1 MSLTARRES
10 ILRTIVSEYIAA
22 GNAVAS
28 KAIALTDIRVSPA
41 TIRNDVTCLEEEGY
55 VTRPH
60 SSAGAVPT
68 DRGYRYYVESI
79 DRDTKLP
86 LTDQLLIADV
96 CHDAG
101 EELDKRLRLIATLLA
116 HFVHN
121 AAIVTQPK
129 ASRARLKHLHLVSL
143 HETLSLLIVV
153 LYEPTVVRQRTVTW
167 PAPVSQ
173 DTLTQISNRIT
184 ARLEGMSKDEVE
196 AEVEGVA
203 AERDIVAQIA
213 DMMREEDKP
222 ELGRMYIEGLHLMLS
237 QPEFAKNTRA
247 LTLLRLVE
255 RDDWMESALGPDI
268 EVNGIRVIIGQENRE
283 EALQDL
289 SLVVGNYDSS
299 GKSKG
304 VIGVIGPKRMDY
316 QRAISSVNY
325 LASLLSESLCESCY
339 REGV

>member
-22 GNAVAS
+22 GSAVAS

-79 DRDTKLP
+79 DRDAKLP

-143 HETLSLLIVV
+143 HEMLSLLIVV
-153 LYEPTVVRQRTVTW
+153 LYEPTVVRQKTVVW
-167 PAPVSQ
+167 PVPVSQ
-173 DTLTQISNRIT
+173 DTLTQMSNRMT
-184 ARLEGMSKDEVE
+184 ARLEGMSRDEVE

-213 DMMREEDKP
+213 DMMRDEDKP
-222 ELGRMYIEGLHLMLS
+222 ELGHMYIEGLHLMLS

-268 EVNGIRVIIGQENRE
+268 EANGIRVIIGQENRE

-325 LASLLSESLCESCY
+325 LASLLTESLCESSY

>member
-1 MSLTARRES
+1 MGLTARRES

-60 SSAGAVPT
+60 PSAGAVPT

-79 DRDTKLP
+79 DPGTKLP

-96 CHDAG
+96 CHDSG
-101 EELDKRLRLIATLLA
+101 EQLDKRLRLIATLLA

-121 AAIVTQPK
+121 AAVVTQPK
-129 ASRARLKHLHLVSL
+129 ASRTRLKSLHLVSL
-143 HETLSLLIVV
+143 HEALGLLIAV

-173 DTLTQISNRIT
+173 DNLTQIANRIT
-184 ARLEGMSKDEVE
+184 ARLEGMSSDEVE
-196 AEVEGVA
+196 AEVEVVA
-203 AERDIVAQIA
+203 AERDLVAQIA

-222 ELGRMYIEGLHLMLS
+222 ELGHMYIEGLHLMLS

-247 LTLLRLVE
+247 FTLLRLVE

-268 EVNGIRVIIGQENRE
+268 DVDGIRVIIGQENRE

-289 SLVVGNYDSS
+289 SLVVGSYGSS

-304 VIGVIGPKRMDY
+304 VIGVVGPKRMDY

-325 LASLLSESLCESCY
+325 LASLLSKSLCEAYY

>member
-22 GNAVAS
+22 GSAVAS

-79 DRDTKLP
+79 DRDAKLP

-129 ASRARLKHLHLVSL
+129 ASRARLRHLHLVSL
-143 HETLSLLIVV
+143 HEMLSLLIVV
-153 LYEPTVVRQRTVTW
+153 LYEPTVVRQKTVVW
-167 PAPVSQ
+167 PVPVSQ
-173 DTLTQISNRIT
+173 DTLTQVSNRMT
-184 ARLEGMSKDEVE
+184 ARLEGMSRDEVE
-196 AEVEGVA
+196 AEIEGVV

-213 DMMREEDKP
+213 DMMRDEDKP
-222 ELGRMYIEGLHLMLS
+222 ELGHMYIEGLHLMLS

-268 EVNGIRVIIGQENRE
+268 EANGIRVIIGQENRE

-304 VIGVIGPKRMDY
+304 VIGVIGPKRLDY

-325 LASLLSESLCESCY
+325 LASLLTESLCESSY

>member
-22 GNAVAS
+22 GSAVAS

-79 DRDTKLP
+79 DRDVKLP

-143 HETLSLLIVV
+143 HEMLSLLIVV
-153 LYEPTVVRQRTVTW
+153 LYEPTVVRQKTVVW
-167 PAPVSQ
+167 PVPVSQ
-173 DTLTQISNRIT
+173 DTLTQVSNRMT
-184 ARLEGMSKDEVE
+184 ARLEGMSRDEVE
-196 AEVEGVA
+196 AEIEGVV

-213 DMMREEDKP
+213 DMMRDEDKP
-222 ELGRMYIEGLHLMLS
+222 ELGHMYIEGLHLMLS
-237 QPEFAKNTRA
+237 QPDFAKNPRA

-268 EVNGIRVIIGQENRE
+268 EANGIRVIIGQENRE

-316 QRAISSVNY
+316 RRAISSVNY
-325 LASLLSESLCESCY
+325 LASLLTESLCESSY

>member
-28 KAIALTDIRVSPA
+28 KAIAFTDIRVSPA

-55 VTRPH
+55 VSRPH

-79 DRDTKLP
+79 DRDAKLP

-129 ASRARLKHLHLVSL
+129 AAQARLKHLHLVSL
-143 HETLSLLIVV
+143 HDMLSLLIVV
-153 LYEPTVVRQRTVTW
+153 LYEPTVVRQRTVIW

-173 DTLTQISNRIT
+173 DTLTQISNRLA
-184 ARLEGMSKDEVE
+184 ARLEGMSRNEVE
-196 AEVEGVA
+196 AEVEGAA

-222 ELGRMYIEGLHLMLS
+222 DLGRMYIEGLHLMLS

-268 EVNGIRVIIGQENRE
+268 GVNGIRVIIGQENRE
-283 EALQDL
+283 EAMQDL

-304 VIGVIGPKRMDY
+304 VIGVIGPRRMDY

-339 REGV
+339 QEGV

>member
-1 MSLTARRES
+1 MGLTARRES

-41 TIRNDVTCLEEEGY
+41 TIRNDVTCLEEDGY

-60 SSAGAVPT
+60 PSAGAVPT

-79 DRDTKLP
+79 DPDAKLP

-96 CHDAG
+96 CHDTG
-101 EELDKRLRLIATLLA
+101 EQLDKRLRLIATLLA

-121 AAIVTQPK
+121 AAVVTQPK
-129 ASRARLKHLHLVSL
+129 ASRARLKNLHLVSL
-143 HETLSLLIVV
+143 HEALSLLIVV

-173 DTLTQISNRIT
+173 DNLTQMANRMT
-184 ARLEGMSKDEVE
+184 ARLEGMSRDEVE
-196 AEVEGVA
+196 AEVDGVA
-203 AERDIVAQIA
+203 AERDLVAQIA
-213 DMMREEDKP
+213 DMMREEDRP
-222 ELGRMYIEGLHLMLS
+222 ELGHMYLEGLHLMLS

-247 LTLLRLVE
+247 FTLLRLVE

-268 EVNGIRVIIGQENRE
+268 DVDGIRVIIGQENRE

-289 SLVVGNYDSS
+289 SLVVGSYGSS

-304 VIGVIGPKRMDY
+304 VVGVVGPKRMDY
-316 QRAISSVNY
+316 QRTISSVNY
-325 LASLLSESLCESCY
+325 LASLLSESLCETSY

>member
-22 GNAVAS
+22 GSAVAS

-79 DRDTKLP
+79 DRDVKLP

-143 HETLSLLIVV
+143 HEMLSLLIVV
-153 LYEPTVVRQRTVTW
+153 LYEPTVVRQKTVVW
-167 PAPVSQ
+167 PVPVSQ
-173 DTLTQISNRIT
+173 DTLTQVSNRMT
-184 ARLEGMSKDEVE
+184 ARLQGMSRDEVE
-196 AEVEGVA
+196 AEIEGVV

-222 ELGRMYIEGLHLMLS
+222 ELGHIYIEGLHLMLS

-268 EVNGIRVIIGQENRE
+268 EANGIRVIIGQENRE

-316 QRAISSVNY
+316 RRAISSVNY
-325 LASLLSESLCESCY
+325 LASLLTESLCESSY

>member
-22 GNAVAS
+22 GSAVAS
-28 KAIALTDIRVSPA
+28 KAIALTDIRVSSA

-79 DRDTKLP
+79 DRDAKLP

-143 HETLSLLIVV
+143 HEMLSLLIVV
-153 LYEPTVVRQRTVTW
+153 LYEPTVVRQRTVAW

-173 DTLTQISNRIT
+173 DTLTQISNRLT
-184 ARLEGMSKDEVE
+184 ARLENMSRDEIE
-196 AEVEGVA
+196 AEVEGVVE
-203 AERDIVAQIA
+203 ERDIVTQIA
-213 DMMREEDKP
+213 GMMREEDKP
-222 ELGRMYIEGLHLMLS
+222 ELGHKYVEGLHLMLS

-247 LTLLRLVE
+247 LTLLKLVE

-325 LASLLSESLCESCY
+325 LASLLSESLCESSY